1 MRLGDIPRTMKIY
14 GDAASEDKRTAHN
27 KIVGLA
33 LQTA

>member
-1 MRLGDIPRTMKIY
+1 MRLGDIRRTMKIY

-33 LQTA
+33 LQAA